1 MDIRTFTWN
10 CMDISFLFQSIIGF
24 LICCS
29 FARERTLGI
38 SFSSCRAF
46 DAILDV
52 IQFII
57 CSQIGH
63 TGFINQYIHL
73 VPPSLIYCLLVKLF
87 YFGYIV
93 RGGNM
98 KKENLWIGY
107 CVCLLEITIV
117 LGIVLRQ
124 IVERPVL
131 ELSTDKVEIRQGETF
146 DAMKYVEK
154 IESKGGKL
162 KLPEVDT
169 TKTGEKVAVY
179 KLHCGIHEIT
189 RMLYVE
195 IKKQLSFIESYCGQI
210 IEYLCGKGQNQ
221 ERQSSPRLR

>member
-1 MDIRTFTWN
+1 
-10 CMDISFLFQSIIGF
+10 
-24 LICCS
+24 
-29 FARERTLGI
+29 
-38 SFSSCRAF
+38 
-46 DAILDV
+46 
-52 IQFII
+52 
-57 CSQIGH
+57 
-63 TGFINQYIHL
+63 
-73 VPPSLIYCLLVKLF
+73 
-87 YFGYIV
+87 
-93 RGGNM
+93 M

-195 IKKQLSFIESYCGQI
+195 IK
-210 IEYLCGKGQNQ
+210 N
-221 ERQSSPRLR
+221 SSLL